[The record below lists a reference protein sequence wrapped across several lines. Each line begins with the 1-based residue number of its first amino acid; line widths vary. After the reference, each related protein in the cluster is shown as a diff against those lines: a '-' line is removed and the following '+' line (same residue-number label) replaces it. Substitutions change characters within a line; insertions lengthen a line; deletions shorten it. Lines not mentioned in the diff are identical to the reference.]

1 MECEELRVEMMEEQA
16 DVVIEEENDEEKELS
31 TQSQTTLIEKTE
43 KTGLEMV
50 RGLAPRV
57 GKMMREMLNDGK
69 TPAMVKV
76 RLMEIVLEYA
86 YGKPEST
93 IKVMNAQQSVEAS
106 EVRIAAIVETV
117 RKEFQSE

>member
-1 MECEELRVEMMEEQA
+1 MECEELRVEM
-16 DVVIEEENDEEKELS
+16 IEEENDEEKELS
-31 TQSQTTLIEKTE
+31 TQPQTTLIEKTE

-57 GKMMREMLNDGK
+57 GKMMGEMLNDGK

-93 IKVMNAQQSVEAS
+93 IKVMNAQQSVDAA

-117 RKEFQSE
+117 RKECGIGHGRE